1 MSATVKNAIMKGLV
15 EGAIV
20 ELMVKTSVANVFLP
34 DGTTLASKLA
44 EIVTSI
50 NDINTE
56 IDSLPT
62 SSNVDEKIQTAIDA
76 LIDGAPATYDTL
88 KEISDYLATHQD
100 EYTALVQTVAGKVDK
115 VDGMGLS
122 HEDFTAELKAKLDGI
137 AASANNYTLP
147 AATASTLGGVKIGS
161 NITNSSGTISVN
173 KKNVT
178 DALGYTPATQDVA
191 TTTTAGLMSAD
202 DKKSLDAKP
211 EIYIQESQPANLKA
225 GDIWLQLV
233 SDAE

>member
-1 MSATVKNAIMKGLV
+1 MKGLV

-115 VDGMGLS
+115 VEGMGLS

-137 AASANNYTLP
+137 AEGANSYVLPKASA
-147 AATASTLGGVKIGS
+147 SVLGGVKVGANLAVDNDGVISGAYS
-161 NITNSSGTISVN
+161 N
-173 KKNVT
+173 
-178 DALGYTPATQDVA
+178 A
-191 TTTTAGLMSAD
+191 TTDNDGLMSSS
-202 DKKSLDAKP
+202 DKAALDAKP
-211 EIYIQESQPANLKA
+211 NIYIQDTQPANLKA
-225 GDIWLQLV
+225 GDIWFNIWKSSNSSQNWTNICRLV
-233 SDAE
+233 

>member
-20 ELMVKTSVANVFLP
+20 ELMVKSSVSNVFLP
-34 DGTTLASKLA
+34 DGTTLAAKLA

-62 SSNVDEKIQTAIDA
+62 SSNVDAKIQAAIDA
-76 LIDGAPATYDTL
+76 LIGGAPATYDTL
-88 KEISDYLATHQD
+88 KEIADYLATHQD

-115 VDGMGLS
+115 VEGMGLS

-137 AASANNYTLP
+137 AEGANNYVLP
-147 AATASTLGGVKIGS
+147 KASASVLGGVKVGANLDVDSDGI
-161 NITNSSGTISVN
+161 ISGAYGT
-173 KKNVT
+173 
-178 DALGYTPATQDVA
+178 ATADKD
-191 TTTTAGLMSAD
+191 GLMSSS
-202 DKKSLDAKP
+202 DKVALDAKP
-211 EIYIQESQPANLKA
+211 NVYIQDTQPANLKA
-225 GDIWLQLV
+225 GDIWFQLV
-233 SDAE
+233 PDAE